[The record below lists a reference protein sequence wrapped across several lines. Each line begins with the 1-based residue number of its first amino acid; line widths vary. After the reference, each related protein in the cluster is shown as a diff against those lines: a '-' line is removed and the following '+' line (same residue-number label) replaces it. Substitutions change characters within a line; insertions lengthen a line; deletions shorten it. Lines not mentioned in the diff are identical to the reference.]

1 MSEFENKIY
10 GSILGLAIGDA
21 FGAPVEFK
29 ARGSYPKV
37 TEYQAG
43 GEFNLP
49 KGYWTD
55 DTSLAL
61 CILDSINRTHTFD
74 LKSQMLNFRK
84 WWHDGFMSSTGFCF
98 DIGNTTKKALARF
111 EKENVVLA
119 GLETDPATNG
129 AIMRLAPVSFYF
141 HHSFND
147 AIKYSMLHTATTHG
161 ALESKEASAVLTY
174 VLLMTLQGKS
184 KNEILKFTHFEYLLQ
199 SRIKEI
205 QLGSFK
211 NKSENEI
218 SGKGLAYDTL
228 EAALYSFYHSENFID
243 GLIIAVNLGDDTDTV
258 GAVYGQI
265 AGAYYGL
272 KAIPT
277 ELVLNL
283 HEMNKIMTMTKEYL
297 EIIK

>member
-1 MSEFENKIY
+1 MSNFENKIY

-37 TEYQAG
+37 IEYMPG

-61 CILDSINRTHTFD
+61 CILESINKTKKFD
-74 LKSQMLNFRK
+74 FKSQMNNFRR

-111 EKENVVLA
+111 EITDDVFA
-119 GLETDPATNG
+119 GLESDPATNG

-141 HHSFND
+141 HRSLKD
-147 AIKYSMLHTATTHG
+147 AIKYSMLHTATTH
-161 ALESKEASAVLTY
+161 AAIEACEASAVLTY
-174 VLLMTLQGKS
+174 VLHMALAGKS
-184 KNEILKFTHFEYLLQ
+184 KNEILKFTHFEFKLS
-199 SRIKEI
+199 SRISEI
-205 QLGSFK
+205 KNGSFK
-211 NKSENEI
+211 NKTENEI
-218 SGKGLAYDTL
+218 SGKGLAFDTL
-228 EAALYSFYHSENFID
+228 EAALYAFYHSDNFLG

-265 AGAYYGL
+265 AGCFYGL
-272 KAIPT
+272 RAIPT
-277 ELVLNL
+277 HLVSEL
-283 HEMNKIMTMTKEYL
+283 HEMNKIMIMTKEYL

>member
-61 CILDSINRTHTFD
+61 CIIDSINHTKKFD
-74 LKSQMLNFRK
+74 LNSQMNNFRR

-98 DIGNTTKKALARF
+98 DIGNTTKKSLAHF
-111 EKENVVLA
+111 EKTDEVFA
-119 GLETDPATNG
+119 GLESDPATNG

-141 HHSFND
+141 HHSLKD
-147 AIKYSMLHTATTHG
+147 AIKYSMLHTSTTH
-161 ALESKEASAVLTY
+161 AAKEACEASAILTY
-174 VLLMTLQGKS
+174 VLHMSLAGKS
-184 KNEILKFTHFEYLLQ
+184 KNEILKFTHFEYKLNT
-199 SRIKEI
+199 RINEI
-205 QLGSFK
+205 KNGSFK
-211 NKSENEI
+211 NKTEVEI
-218 SGKGLAYDTL
+218 SGKGLAFDTL
-228 EAALYSFYHSENFID
+228 EAALYAFYHSENFLD

-265 AGAYYGL
+265 AGAFYGL
-272 KAIPT
+272 QAIPMD
-277 ELVLNL
+277 LVTNL
-283 HEMNKIMTMTKEYL
+283 HEMNKIMIMIKKYL

>member
-1 MSEFENKIY
+1 MSNFENRIY
-10 GSILGLAIGDA
+10 GSIIGLAVGDA

-37 TEYQAG
+37 TEYLSG

-49 KGYWTD
+49 KGFWTD

-61 CILDSINRTHTFD
+61 CVIDSINRTQNFD

-111 EKENVVLA
+111 EKTDIVLA
-119 GLETDPATNG
+119 GDENDPATNG

-141 HHSFND
+141 HKSLNN
-147 AIKYSMLHTATTHG
+147 AIKYSMLHTRTTHG
-161 ALESKEASAVLTY
+161 ALECQEASAILTY
-174 VLLMTLQGKS
+174 VLLMLLQGKS
-184 KNEILKFTHFEYLLQ
+184 KNEVLKFTHFEYSLK

-205 QLGSFK
+205 QYGSFK
-211 NKSENEI
+211 NKAEDEI
-218 SGKGLAYDTL
+218 SGKGLAFDTL
-228 EAALYSFYHSENFID
+228 EAALYAFYHSENFLD

-265 AGAYYGL
+265 AGCFYGL
-272 KAIPT
+272 QAIPT

-283 HEMNKIMTMTKEYL
+283 HEMNKIMIMTKEYL